1 MFVWSSAL
9 GGSSSIMMYFSQRE
23 PPVWIGLTLT
33 ESCEHLPPHLLN
45 WLRATKLET
54 RRPEGVEGT
63 WP

>member
-1 MFVWSSAL
+1 
-9 GGSSSIMMYFSQRE
+9 MMYFSQRE